1 MPTEDKIDLARLPP
15 VLPVTVARTTPDGLP
30 TKEQLDWDQFARNWY
45 KTTVVNLNT
54 RLTEVRSDTDG
65 NSDSIVEET
74 NARTSADEA
83 LAEQITTVQ
92 ASVGTF
98 TAGGQVYFGARATP
112 SGAEAAYGIYLT
124 AGNAF
129 TGFEM
134 IAKSDG
140 TSAIGLSANQ
150 LYFTDSGTGTNV
162 FSYGFD
168 TDLGQNIF
176 TFNVPVRIGT
186 EEIFPNSVTKPQDST
201 INASNLIGD
210 TGGNWVTF
218 ISHTAQTDGGAY
230 SALIIADF
238 MYRVGSSGGTTS
250 ANWRLIRERDGNIRT
265 LRSGALSVFVDYTP
279 VLTARLITDVR
290 DNDIFRLQARIAATA
305 GFTFQFDDKSILLD
319 LRKR

>member
-1 MPTEDKIDLARLPP
+1 MPTEDNIDLARLPP

-65 NSDSIVEET
+65 NSASIVEET

-83 LAEQITTVQ
+83 LAEQITTVE
-92 ASVGTF
+92 ASVGNF

-112 SGAEAAYGIYLT
+112 AGAEAAYGIYLT

-162 FSYGFD
+162 FSYTGGVFR
-168 TDLGQNIF
+168 
-176 TFNVPVRIGT
+176 FNVPVEVRTG
-186 EEIFPNSVTKPQDST
+186 ELAPNAATKPDKTT
-201 INASNLIGD
+201 INSSNIVGN
-210 TGGNWVTF
+210 TSGNWVNL
-218 ISHTAQTDGGAY
+218 ISHTVDADGSTY

-238 MYRVGSSGGTTS
+238 MYRVVPFSGTSNGS
-250 ANWRLIRERDGNIRT
+250 WRLIRQRGTTVNT
-265 LRSGALSVFVDYTP
+265 LRQGDLIVFTNYFP
-279 VLTARLITDVR
+279 VLTARLLDDIQ
-290 DNDIFRLQARIAATA
+290 DNDVIRIQVLVGGDSTAA
-305 GFTFQFDDKSILLD
+305 FQFDDKAILVD
-319 LRKR
+319 VRKR